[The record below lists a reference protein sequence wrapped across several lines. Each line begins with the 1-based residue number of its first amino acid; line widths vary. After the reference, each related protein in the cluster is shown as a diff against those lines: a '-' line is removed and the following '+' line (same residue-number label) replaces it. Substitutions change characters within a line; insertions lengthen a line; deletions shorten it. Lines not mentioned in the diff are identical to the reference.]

1 MRVWVFT
8 SRTFILY
15 FLVFSHESS
24 AQQIDAEGLTGVPVG
39 TGTAHPLP
47 PGLVESAHC
56 QLQEDAHNQN
66 SN

>member
-1 MRVWVFT
+1 M
-8 SRTFILY
+8 Y

-47 PGLVESAHC
+47 PGLVAISTLPAAGRC
-56 QLQEDAHNQN
+56 SQ
-66 SN
+66 SK

>member
-47 PGLVESAHC
+47 PGLVAISTLPAAGRC
-56 QLQEDAHNQN
+56 SQ
-66 SN
+66 SK